1 MVENGIFREF
11 MFYFMHKVNEGG
23 DIVSTKIDKVE
34 HGRLYKIARQG
45 ERSLYGQYDWTL
57 PDGQEVVL
65 IGLDESFLVLKFK
78 YKKAAI
84 WLPCSF
90 VCVKQFR

>member
-1 MVENGIFREF
+1 MTNNEVRWRPGIERTFRMVENGIFREL
-11 MFYFMHKVNEGG
+11 MFYFLHKVNEGG

-45 ERSLYGQYDWTL
+45 ERSLYGQYDWIL

-65 IGLDESFLVLKFK
+65 IGLG
-78 YKKAAI
+78 
-84 WLPCSF
+84 
-90 VCVKQFR
+90 